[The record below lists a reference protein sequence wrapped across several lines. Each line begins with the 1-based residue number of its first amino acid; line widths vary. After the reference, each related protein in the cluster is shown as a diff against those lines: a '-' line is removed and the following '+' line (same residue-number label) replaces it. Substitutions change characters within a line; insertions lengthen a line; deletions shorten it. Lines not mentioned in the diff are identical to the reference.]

1 MYFEIYGYDS
11 NFDFGGSHVR
21 PLLCTVKANS
31 IEQVEKYAMTLEG
44 FYDLPCRKGYIKK
57 ITVID
62 LTEDMK

>member
-31 IEQVEKYAMTLEG
+31 IEQVEKICNDAGRILRPS
-44 FYDLPCRKGYIKK
+44 LS
-57 ITVID
+57 
-62 LTEDMK
+62 